1 MMKIS
6 MPGGLFITCMVNLW
20 LVKKGTKR
28 NVGDMLYLS
37 LINIYSRKAIIVCSI
52 IYKQYKEIFFKNI
65 DTRQ

>member
-28 NVGDMLYLS
+28 NVGDMSIFIFNKYLFYKS
-37 LINIYSRKAIIVCSI
+37 YNSVFYNI
-52 IYKQYKEIFFKNI
+52 
-65 DTRQ
+65 